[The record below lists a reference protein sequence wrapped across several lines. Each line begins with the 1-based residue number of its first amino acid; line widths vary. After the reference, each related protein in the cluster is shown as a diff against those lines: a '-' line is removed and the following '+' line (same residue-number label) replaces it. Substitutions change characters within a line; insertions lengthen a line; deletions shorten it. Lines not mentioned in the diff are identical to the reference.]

1 MPPKSQTSVEQEGRV
16 LLAIST
22 INKSQIPTVH
32 QAAHHFQVPEST
44 LHHQL
49 LSITTQTEKCANNHK
64 LTENEEKSLLH
75 WILSMDQYG
84 AAPQPAYI
92 QDMANLLLEHD
103 DSADIQPVGK
113 N

>member
-1 MPPKSQTSVEQEGRV
+1 MPPRSQSSVEQEGRV
-16 LLAIST
+16 LLAISA

-75 WILSMDQYG
+75 
-84 AAPQPAYI
+84 
-92 QDMANLLLEHD
+92 
-103 DSADIQPVGK
+103 
-113 N
+113 